1 MSVLERV
8 REVERVQGAVEP
20 GAASLR
26 GARERLKADLVDRL
40 GLDAM
45 AGMLAGEGG
54 ARARAELSVALESA
68 LNTGEYEDVALCD
81 MASLVDQ
88 VLDEVC
94 GLGPIQPLLEDD
106 SITEVMI
113 NGCDALFYER
123 GGEICQAETRFD
135 SPEQIMI
142 AIDRILAPL
151 GRRLDRASPLVS
163 ARLPNGDRVNAVADP
178 ISIDGPSITIRK
190 FSDRAWTLRRLVGLG
205 ALPAWYATLLSWAV
219 RTAIFR

>member
-81 MASLVDQ
+81 RASLVDQ

-151 GRRLDRASPLVS
+151 GQIAPG
-163 ARLPNGDRVNAVADP
+163 AAVTSDATLFIVAAD
-178 ISIDGPSITIRK
+178 
-190 FSDRAWTLRRLVGLG
+190 FSDPAAMTSGIPTGRLL
-205 ALPAWYATLLSWAV
+205 AV
-219 RTAIFR
+219 DVEVPGIAR